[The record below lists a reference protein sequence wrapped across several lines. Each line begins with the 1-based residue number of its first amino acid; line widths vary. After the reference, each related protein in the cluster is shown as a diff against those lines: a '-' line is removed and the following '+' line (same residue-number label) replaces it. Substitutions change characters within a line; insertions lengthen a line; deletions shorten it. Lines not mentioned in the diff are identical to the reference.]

1 MKITDVRVKNPL
13 VKLEDMPSGT
23 IAHYHD
29 MVIMVCDDGIVDLEN
44 GAFFGR
50 ESILF
55 DWEDTAL
62 PLNAEIV
69 ISDDEADADAD
80 ADAEVGE

>member
-1 MKITDVRVKNPL
+1 MKITDLRVKNPL

-23 IAHYHD
+23 IAHYRD
-29 MVIMVCDDGIVDLEN
+29 MTIMVCDDGIVDLEE
-44 GAFFGR
+44 GAFFGT
-50 ESILF
+50 ESVIF
-55 DWEDTAL
+55 SWEDTAL

-69 ISDDEADADAD
+69 ISDDEVD